1 MGNAV
6 NFLKTVD
13 GELSGGSNPSL
24 RQKYGN
30 DSGSS
35 HIFLFMGIER
45 DSRVGAA
52 FFTLYQRTNKQE
64 LEIVN

>member
-1 MGNAV
+1 MLIS
-6 NFLKTVD
+6 FESL
-13 GELSGGSNPSL
+13 SL